1 MDRLMKTILL
11 ILTSI
16 SFLMTTTERAETVYQ
31 YELNSISGENIS
43 LSDYEGDLLL
53 IVNTASECGFTPQY
67 EGLQELY
74 ETYSDQGFKV
84 LGFPANNFGGQE
96 PGTDKEIAQFCEM
109 NYGVSFPM
117 FSKVSVKGDDQHQ
130 WQEPG
135 LAEDGQ
141 HQGNA
146 HQHGVGKGGRH
157 ALQGALGAGHLE
169 DQAAD
174 NRGQRKGDKGG
185 AEVTQHQAQIQIRR

>member
-1 MDRLMKTILL
+1 MDRPMKTILL

-16 SFLMTTTERAETVYQ
+16 TFLMTLTERAETVYQ

-96 PGTDKEIAQFCEM
+96 PGSDEEIAQFCKA

-117 FSKVSVKGDDQHQ
+117 FSKVSVKGEDQHPLFSYLTSAENPDFTGEIS
-130 WQEPG
+130 WNFEKFLVDRNGNVVRRFKSNVEPMSDE
-135 LAEDGQ
+135 LTSAISE
-141 HQGNA
+141 N
-146 HQHGVGKGGRH
+146 
-157 ALQGALGAGHLE
+157 L
-169 DQAAD
+169 
-174 NRGQRKGDKGG
+174 
-185 AEVTQHQAQIQIRR
+185 